1 MSAVGLET
9 VPLELEFV
17 GDFFDLADFF
27 HDVKRFVRVAGSN
40 VVVGGR
46 LITIESVSYSSDQTV
61 FPRIKAEL
69 TATIYLSPKAEGAT
83 AGASPQGPPT
93 TTPATTPRVHRPP
106 APTAPT
112 PTAVATP

>member
-1 MSAVGLET
+1 
-9 VPLELEFV
+9 V
-17 GDFFDLADFF
+17 GDFFNLAHFF

-46 LITIESVSYSSDQTV
+46 LITIESVTYSSDQMV
-61 FPRIKAEL
+61 FPAVKAEL
-69 TATIYLSPKAEGAT
+69 TATIYLSPKVGGAT

-93 TTPATTPRVHRPP
+93 TTPASTSAEPADS
-106 APTAPT
+106 APTVPA